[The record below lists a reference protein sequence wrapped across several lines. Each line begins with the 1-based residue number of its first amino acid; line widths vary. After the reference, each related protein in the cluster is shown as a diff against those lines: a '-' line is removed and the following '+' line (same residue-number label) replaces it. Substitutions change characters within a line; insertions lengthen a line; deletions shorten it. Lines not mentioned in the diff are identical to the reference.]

1 MHHLHSVDGMRP
13 RSGRLFPKTLQ
24 NNNDKVD
31 DQMCVSNITKNTENP
46 YPSYHDTVLR
56 VSQKLTTIPGNH

>member
-31 DQMCVSNITKNTENP
+31 DQMCLANITKNTENP
-46 YPSYHDTVLR
+46 TLV
-56 VSQKLTTIPGNH
+56 TTTLYCV